1 MHNFKITTTTTNIIT
16 VIVVV
21 VVVTTTTTTT
31 MATTTKRLFPSRDLH
46 AQSADACVMRIS
58 PII

>member
-1 MHNFKITTTTTNIIT
+1 MHNFKITTTTTTNIIT
-16 VIVVV
+16 IIVVV
-21 VVVTTTTTTT
+21 VVVTTTTT